1 LVVESL
7 LIFSSEWWPTMTD
20 ICLMFEV
27 HQPYRL
33 NRNFHSDLLAKGK
46 VTKKDLFNLYFDNKL
61 NRYVFERA
69 ARKCYFPANSII
81 LEQIERSKR
90 ERKQFKVTYGI
101 SGVFLEQ
108 CEQWNPDLIESF
120 KQLAETGCVEFMDE
134 TYYHSLASLHG
145 IDRSEFVEQVQ
156 MHRQLMKDLFNYEP
170 QVIENT
176 ELLYN
181 NAIAKTMEGMG
192 YKGTITEGIEKLLGW
207 RSPNY
212 VYKAKDSNLRV
223 LLRNYRLSD
232 DIGFRFSSKWWSEY
246 PLDATK
252 YARWLAA
259 TQGQVIVL
267 FVDYETFGEH
277 HWLESGIHE
286 FLRWLPREA
295 NKWHNLHWQTPSEV
309 IKRHAPVGEID
320 VYEFNT
326 ISWADIE
333 RDPTAW
339 IGNPMQNICYDSLK
353 ELEQLVKGV
362 GDRELIRLW
371 RYLQMSDHLYYLS
384 IKGGGPGDVHNYFS
398 SMGSPVEAFAVYSR
412 ILADLEARI
421 LAELEKPEL
430 AAKRMLRRLPA
441 GMGFSF
447 SYDFARP
454 SGLTVHS
461 LSEFDSTLKTIDA
474 SSIRFHVERGDFEG
488 WLRQVVGE
496 NKLADE
502 MAKIS
507 RTSKKLK
514 GEALRKKVL
523 AATERRI
530 KQLKRIINEGS
541 VHLKAKEG

>member
-1 LVVESL
+1 
-7 LIFSSEWWPTMTD
+7 MTD

-27 HQPYRL
+27 HQPFRL
-33 NRNFHSDLLAKGK
+33 NRNFHSDLLSKGK
-46 VTKKDLFNLYFDNKL
+46 VTKKDLFDLYFDHKL

-69 ARKCYFPANSII
+69 TRKCYFPANSII
-81 LEQIERSKR
+81 LEQIEECKR
-90 ERKQFKVTYGI
+90 QRKQFKVTYGI

-108 CEQWNPDLIESF
+108 CERWNPDLLESF

-134 TYYHSLASLHG
+134 TYYHSLASLYG
-145 IDRSEFVEQVQ
+145 MDRSEFVEQVE
-156 MHRQLMKDLFNYEP
+156 MHRQLMNDLFNYEP

-192 YKGTITEGIEKLLGW
+192 YKGTVTEGIERVLGW

-212 VYKAKDSNLRV
+212 VYKAKNSNLRV

-232 DIGFRFSSKWWSEY
+232 DIGFRFSSNWWNEY
-246 PLDATK
+246 PLDAMK

-259 TQGQVIVL
+259 AHGEVIVL

-277 HWLESGIHE
+277 HWSESGIHE
-286 FLRWLPREA
+286 FLRWLPSEV
-295 NKWHNLHWQTPSEV
+295 NKWRHLQWQTPSEV
-309 IKRHAPVGEID
+309 IKKHAPVGEID
-320 VYEFNT
+320 VHEYNT

-353 ELEQLVKGV
+353 ELEQLVKGI
-362 GDRELIRLW
+362 GDKELIRLW

-384 IKGGGPGDVHNYFS
+384 IKGGGPGEVHNYFS
-398 SMGSPVEAFAVYSR
+398 PMGSPVEAFAVYSR

-421 LAELEKPEL
+421 LVEKEKPEL
-430 AAKRMLRRLPA
+430 QAKRMLRRLPV
-441 GMGFSF
+441 GMGFTF
-447 SYDFARP
+447 SYEFARS
-454 SGLTVHS
+454 SGITVRS
-461 LSEFDSTLKTIDA
+461 LEEFYSTLKRIDA
-474 SSIRFHVERGDFEG
+474 SSIRFHMERGDFER
-488 WLRQVVGE
+488 WLRNVVGE

-507 RTSKKLK
+507 GTHNKQ

-523 AATERRI
+523 AATEKRI
-530 KQLKRIINEGS
+530 KQLKRTTKNPPRSKARKKRTGTISNE
-541 VHLKAKEG
+541 

>member
-1 LVVESL
+1 
-7 LIFSSEWWPTMTD
+7 MTD

-27 HQPYRL
+27 HQPFRL
-33 NRNFHSDLLAKGK
+33 NRNFHSDLLSKGK
-46 VTKKDLFNLYFDNKL
+46 VTKKDLFDLYFDHKL

-69 ARKCYFPANSII
+69 TRKCYFPANSII
-81 LEQIERSKR
+81 LEQIEECKR
-90 ERKQFKVTYGI
+90 QRKQFKVTYGI

-108 CEQWNPDLIESF
+108 CERWNPDLLESF

-134 TYYHSLASLHG
+134 TYYHSLASLYG
-145 IDRSEFVEQVQ
+145 MDRSEFVEQVE
-156 MHRQLMKDLFNYEP
+156 MHRQLMNDLFNYEP

-192 YKGTITEGIEKLLGW
+192 YKGTVTEGIERVLGW

-212 VYKAKDSNLRV
+212 VYKAKNSNLRV

-232 DIGFRFSSKWWSEY
+232 DIGFRFSSNWWNEY

-252 YARWLAA
+252 YARWLSAA
-259 TQGQVIVL
+259 HGEVIVL

-277 HWLESGIHE
+277 HWSESGIHE
-286 FLRWLPREA
+286 FLRWLPSEV
-295 NKWHNLHWQTPSEV
+295 NKWHHLQWQIPSEV
-309 IKRHAPVGEID
+309 IKKHVPVGEID
-320 VYEFNT
+320 VHEYNT

-353 ELEQLVKGV
+353 ELEQLVKGI
-362 GDRELIRLW
+362 GNKELIRLW

-384 IKGGGPGDVHNYFS
+384 IKGGGPGEVHNYFS
-398 SMGSPVEAFAVYSR
+398 PMGSPVEAFAVYSR

-421 LAELEKPEL
+421 LVEKEKPEL
-430 AAKRMLRRLPA
+430 QAKRMLRRLPV
-441 GMGFSF
+441 GMGFTF
-447 SYDFARP
+447 SYEFARS
-454 SGLTVHS
+454 SGITVRS
-461 LSEFDSTLKTIDA
+461 LEEFYSTLKRIDA
-474 SSIRFHVERGDFEG
+474 SSIRFHMERGDFER
-488 WLRQVVGE
+488 WLRNVVGE

-507 RTSKKLK
+507 GARNKQ

-523 AATERRI
+523 AATEKRI
-530 KQLKRIINEGS
+530 KQLKRTTKNPPRS
-541 VHLKAKEG
+541 KAKKKRTGTISNEE